1 MSALLSIDGLES
13 QAEALLASI
22 RALKAQPEVA
32 SVIVATPGAA
42 PTPAND
48 RTFAS
53 NFSDLG
59 RFYDNLRAG
68 NMIGPKIS
76 DAEFS
81 GTQAILAACIAACW
95 PISYTAYA
103 LATAY
108 HETAH
113 SMQPIKEMGGDAYL
127 ARMYD
132 IKGNRPDKAR
142 ELGNLTPGDGA
153 RYCGRGFVQLTGK
166 KNYAFAGQR
175 LALDL
180 INHPELALTLDTAAA
195 ILIHGMAEGWF
206 THHSLP
212 DDLPTSGLASL
223 SQFVNS
229 RDIINGK
236 DRAEMIAGYAIA
248 WQSALE
254 AGGYKLAA

>member
-1 MSALLSIDGLES
+1 MSALLSIEGLES

-22 RALKAQPEVA
+22 RAMKAQPEVA
-32 SVIVATPGAA
+32 SVIAVPPAA
-42 PTPAND
+42 VPTPAND

-53 NFSDLG
+53 SFSDLG

-68 NMIGPKIS
+68 NMLGPKITPN
-76 DAEFS
+76 EFS

-95 PISYTAYA
+95 PVSYTAYA

-113 SMQPIKEMGGDAYL
+113 TMQPIKEMGGDAYFT
-127 ARMYD
+127 RMYD

-166 KNYAFAGQR
+166 KNYAAAG
-175 LALDL
+175 LKLGLDL
-180 INHPELALTLDTAAA
+180 VNHPELALKLDVAAL

-206 THHSLP
+206 THRSLP
-212 DDLPTSGLASL
+212 TDLPTGVASL
-223 SQFVNS
+223 SQFVS
-229 RDIINGK
+229 ARDIINGR
-236 DRAEMIAGYAIA
+236 DRAQMIAGYAVD

>member
-1 MSALLSIDGLES
+1 MSQLDTIGQLEAQALGVLETVR
-13 QAEALLASI
+13 L
-22 RALKAQPEVA
+22 LKAAEVA
-32 SVIVATPGAA
+32 SVPAAIVAP

-53 NFSDLG
+53 SFDDLG
-59 RFYDNLRAG
+59 RFYDFLRS
-68 NMIGPKIS
+68 NSMLGPKIT
-76 DAEFS
+76 APEFS
-81 GTQAILAACIAACW
+81 GCQAILAACVGAGW

-113 SMQPIKEMGGDAYL
+113 SMQPIKEMGGDAYFT
-127 ARMYD
+127 RMYD
-132 IKGNRPDKAR
+132 IRGNRPDKAR

-166 KNYAFAGQR
+166 ANYAAAGKK
-175 LALDL
+175 LSVDL
-180 INHPELALTLDTAAA
+180 VNHPELALTPAIAAE
-195 ILIHGMAEGWF
+195 IMIHGMVEGWF
-206 THHSLP
+206 THRKLP
-212 DDLPTSGLASL
+212 DDLPAHGAATR
-223 SQFVNS
+223 SQFVAS

-236 DRAEMIAGYAIA
+236 DRAELIAGYAVD
-248 WQSALE
+248 WQSALQ